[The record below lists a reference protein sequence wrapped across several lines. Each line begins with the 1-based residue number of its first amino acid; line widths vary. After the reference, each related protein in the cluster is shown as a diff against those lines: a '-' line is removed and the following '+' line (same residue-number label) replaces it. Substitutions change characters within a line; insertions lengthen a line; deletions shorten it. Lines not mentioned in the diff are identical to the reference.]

1 MIILVLFLK
10 IHRKKA
16 WEKMPT
22 YINVIW
28 RVEIIG
34 NVKTLFINFV
44 IFQSYY
50 KAYLLTWSE

>member
-1 MIILVLFLK
+1 
-10 IHRKKA
+10 
-16 WEKMPT
+16 MPT

-50 KAYLLTWSE
+50 KAHLLTWSERTKML